1 MERSERPSRWGRTGE
16 RCGERRPRRSGRA
29 RRLVLLSALVI
40 VPALPVRAPT
50 AAAEPATGPGGAP
63 AGPQSFASEPNR
75 TWGTSPSDYPNDA
88 GKDKA
93 GRVYALAEVGTKV
106 FLGGEFTGVTPPGVS
121 TKAARSDPTPI
132 VHRSYLVALDVNT
145 GALLDWDAHPDGPV
159 LSLAPSADGTHL
171 YVGGMFR
178 SIGGGRFSRLASV
191 DVTTGAA
198 DPTFAPPIPDAY
210 VKAMALSG
218 DTLYVGGAFTRL
230 GTDARSQLAAVDPR
244 TGALRSDWI
253 PPPNT
258 GGRFVGNVGKQSND
272 GNPGNVA
279 DLKVTPD
286 GTMVVVGGSFTHF
299 AGRSGLI
306 VLDGK
311 TAKPTP
317 WQPTLDR
324 PRPVFG
330 LDVWPTD
337 GRTIFVAAGGF
348 GGAIETFYPGRSTK
362 PLWVHKTDGDGM
374 DAVATDSRVFLVG
387 HYDYVLGNNTTCGGT
402 SCTGGNAGDNLNRHI
417 AAFDTRTGAQ
427 DLSFNAQMNTAEGPE
442 VALIG
447 AHSLYVGGNF
457 TKINFEAQP
466 GFAQFPA
473 ADSARPAQ
481 PAAPSATP
489 QGEDRC
495 SVSASPPASRPVRG
509 GSPLCSWPPGRA
521 PD

>member
-1 MERSERPSRWGRTGE
+1 VERSERPSRWGRTGE
-16 RCGERRPRRSGRA
+16 RCGERPPRRPGRA
-29 RRLVLLSALVI
+29 RCLRLVRRLGLLGALVV
-40 VPALPVRAPT
+40 VPTYPVRAPVAAAEAATAPGT
-50 AAAEPATGPGGAP
+50 AAA
-63 AGPQSFASEPNR
+63 AGPRAFGSEPNR
-75 TWGTSPSDYPNDA
+75 TWGTSPSEYPNDA

-106 FLGGEFTGVTPPGVS
+106 FLGGEFTGVTPPGVG
-121 TKAARSDPTPI
+121 TMAARKDPTPI
-132 VHRSYLVALDVNT
+132 VHRSYLVAFDVNT

-178 SIGGGRFSRLASV
+178 GIGGGRFSRLASINV
-191 DVTTGAA
+191 ATGEA

-218 DTLYVGGAFTRL
+218 DTLYIGGAFTRL

-244 TGALRSDWI
+244 TGALHSDWV

-258 GGRFVGNVGKQSND
+258 GGRFVGNTGKPTED

-279 DLKVTPD
+279 DLKVSPD
-286 GTMVVVGGSFTHF
+286 GTMVVVGGSFLHF

-317 WQPTLDR
+317 WQPVLDR
-324 PRPVFG
+324 PRPVYG
-330 LDVWPTD
+330 LDVWPSD
-337 GRTIFVAAGGF
+337 GRTIFVAAGGY

-374 DAVATDSRVFLVG
+374 DAVATDSRVYLVG

-427 DLSFNAQMNTAEGPE
+427 DMSFNAQMNTPEGPE

-447 AHSLYVGGNF
+447 AHHLYVGGNF
-457 TKINFEAQP
+457 TKVNFEAQP

-473 ADSARPAQ
+473 
-481 PAAPSATP
+481 TP
-489 QGEDRC
+489 
-495 SVSASPPASRPVRG
+495 
-509 GSPLCSWPPGRA
+509 
-521 PD
+521 

>member
-1 MERSERPSRWGRTGE
+1 VERSERPTRWGRTDE
-16 RCGERRPRRSGRA
+16 RCGERRPSGRA
-29 RRLVLLSALVI
+29 RGPGRAGRLLLLVALV
-40 VPALPVRAPT
+40 AAPGFPIRV
-50 AAAEPATGPGGAP
+50 ARAAEAANGA

-93 GRVYALAEVGTKV
+93 GRVYALAEVGSKV

-121 TKAARSDPTPI
+121 TKAARDDPTPI

-145 GALLDWDAHPDGPV
+145 GSLLDWDAHPDGPV

-178 SIGGGRFSRLASV
+178 SIGGGHFSRLASINIA
-191 DVTTGAA
+191 TAEA

-210 VKAMALSG
+210 VKAMALAG
-218 DTLYVGGAFTRL
+218 DTLYIGGAFTRL
-230 GTDARSQLAAVDPR
+230 GNDSRSQLAAVDPR
-244 TGALRSDWI
+244 TGALHNDWV

-258 GGRFVGNVGKQSND
+258 GGRFVGNVGKQVND
-272 GNPGNVA
+272 GNHGNVA

-286 GTMVVVGGSFTHF
+286 GTTVVVGGSFTNF

-311 TAKPTP
+311 TARPTA
-317 WQPTLDR
+317 WQPVLDR

-330 LDVWPTD
+330 LDIWPTD
-337 GRTIFVAAGGF
+337 GRTIFVAAGGY
-348 GGAIETFYPGRSTK
+348 GGAIETFVPGRSSK
-362 PLWVHKTDGDGM
+362 AVWVHKTDGDGM

-427 DLSFNAQMNTAEGPE
+427 DLSFNAQMNTSEGPE
-442 VALIG
+442 IALIG

-457 TKINFEAQP
+457 TKVNFEAQP

-473 ADSARPAQ
+473 
-481 PAAPSATP
+481 TP
-489 QGEDRC
+489 
-495 SVSASPPASRPVRG
+495 
-509 GSPLCSWPPGRA
+509 
-521 PD
+521 

>member
-1 MERSERPSRWGRTGE
+1 VAAAE
-16 RCGERRPRRSGRA
+16 A
-29 RRLVLLSALVI
+29 
-40 VPALPVRAPT
+40 APGPGT
-50 AAAEPATGPGGAP
+50 AAAAP
-63 AGPQSFASEPNR
+63 RAFGSEPNR
-75 TWGTSPSDYPNDA
+75 TWGTSPSEYPNDA

-93 GRVYALAEVGTKV
+93 GRVYALAEVGTKI
-106 FLGGEFTGVTPPGVS
+106 FLGGEFTGVTPPGVG
-121 TKAARSDPTPI
+121 TMAARKDPTPI
-132 VHRSYLVALDVNT
+132 VHRSYLVAFDVNT

-159 LSLAPSADGTHL
+159 LSLAPSADGTRL

-191 DVTTGAA
+191 DVATGQA

-218 DTLYVGGAFTRL
+218 DTLYIGGAFTRL

-244 TGALRSDWI
+244 TGALHNDWV

-258 GGRFVGNVGKQSND
+258 GGRFVGNTGKPTED

-286 GTMVVVGGSFTHF
+286 GTMVVVGGSFLHF

-317 WQPTLDR
+317 WQPVLDR
-324 PRPVFG
+324 PRPVYG

-337 GRTIFVAAGGF
+337 GKTIFVAAGGY
-348 GGAIETFYPGRSTK
+348 GGALETFYPGRSTK
-362 PLWVHKTDGDGM
+362 ALWVHKTDGDGM
-374 DAVATDSRVFLVG
+374 DAVATDSRVYLVG

-427 DLSFNAQMNTAEGPE
+427 DMSFNAQMNTAEGPE

-447 AHSLYVGGNF
+447 AHHLYVGGNF
-457 TKINFEAQP
+457 TKVNFEAQP

-473 ADSARPAQ
+473 
-481 PAAPSATP
+481 TP
-489 QGEDRC
+489 
-495 SVSASPPASRPVRG
+495 
-509 GSPLCSWPPGRA
+509 
-521 PD
+521 